1 MVDAVEIWDRAFRD
15 TVEGKPGPLTARFHD
30 GKPTV
35 EAVRIEEG
43 AQPRPELVAELLRS
57 DVSLSPVMREVIAN
71 WLDPNG
77 ASAFCFKS
85 FGRRNPGRYPAWGV
99 FHLEAALFVEENF
112 DAPGTFESAVRGA
125 MEKFGLS
132 RSTVI
137 EAYNQLRV
145 ARADAFRVTELE
157 RLSA

>member
-1 MVDAVEIWDRAFRD
+1 MVDAVEIWDRVLRD
-15 TVEGKPGPLTARFHD
+15 TVEGKPGPLTACFHD

-57 DVSLSPVMREVIAN
+57 EVSLSPVMRDVIAN

-77 ASAFCFKS
+77 TSAFCFKS

-99 FHLEAALFVEENF
+99 FHLDAALFVDEYF
-112 DAPGTFESAVRGA
+112 DAPGTYESAVRGA
-125 MEKFGLS
+125 MKKFGLK
-132 RSTVI
+132 RTAVT
-137 EAYNQLRV
+137 EAHSQLLQ
-145 ARADAFRVTELE
+145 ARADESRVSELE
-157 RLSA
+157 RASA